1 MPLVSYIIPCYNS
14 SAYIL
19 QCIRSVFEQRGVNLE
34 VIVVDDGSTDQSLAL
49 IAEFV
54 EGNPN
59 LPIKVCVHPGSAN
72 RGVSASRR
80 LGVLHSNADYICFLD
95 SDDYLIDLDKTLVQ
109 VNAFKDDP
117 GLVLTHTSVQVVGSP
132 EDVKEF
138 GLGAHFNSR
147 SSLGSY
153 NLLDLQDALKCNNI
167 CNSTT
172 MIRADIIKGLRFD
185 ARQYFQFEDW
195 TLWLLLSRLG
205 TFRFIDIQ
213 SVAYRLH
220 LNSAT
225 SSVMRSQLAQ
235 IYSSIEMKIILL
247 ARCGLCG
254 LAVRV
259 LFSLRDDIVRLLQ
272 MYCVDGISGNWLPRS
287 SRLVLI
293 IILLFLRPLS
303 APSALLSSFSKS
315 K

>member
-14 SAYIL
+14 STYIL
-19 QCIRSVFEQRGVNLE
+19 QCISSVFEQRGVNLE

-49 IAEFV
+49 IAAFAES
-54 EGNPN
+54 NPN
-59 LPIKVCVHPGSAN
+59 LLIKVCVHPGSCN

-80 LGVLHSNADYICFLD
+80 LGVLHSNGDYICFLD

-117 GLVLTHTSVQVVGSP
+117 SLVLAHTSVQVVGSP
-132 EDVKEF
+132 EEVKEF
-138 GLGAHFNSR
+138 GLGAHFSAR

-153 NLLDLQDALKCNNI
+153 RLLDLRDALKCNNI
-167 CNSTT
+167 CTSTT
-172 MIRADIIKGLRFD
+172 MMRADVIKDLRFD
-185 ARQYFQFEDW
+185 AKQYFQFEDW

-205 TFRFIDIQ
+205 AFRFIDIQ

-225 SSVMRSQLAQ
+225 SAVMRSQFAY
-235 IYSSIEMKIILL
+235 IYSLIEMKIILL
-247 ARCGLCG
+247 ARCGLSG

-259 LFSLRDDIVRLLQ
+259 LFSLRDDIVCLLQ

-293 IILLFLRPLS
+293 TILLFLRPLS
-303 APSALLSSFSKS
+303 APSALLSSFSRNK
-315 K
+315 